1 MYKKIKEN
9 PLSRI
14 LFQAGTI
21 YAGIALISQMIVV
34 ITAVYAPYV
43 IGALLVVIAVLN
55 ADEKIKNRSN
65 LRRSFLRLTD

>member
-21 YAGIALISQMIVV
+21 YAGLSFISQMIMV
-34 ITAVYAPYV
+34 ITVMYAPYV
-43 IGALLVVIAVLN
+43 IGALLVIIAVLN
-55 ADEKIKNRSN
+55 VKLKELAD
-65 LRRSFLRLTD
+65 